1 MSLTVD
7 LTGSVFDKLTVLCRS
22 GKDAS
27 GHAMWRC
34 KCSCGN
40 TTTVSGK
47 NLRTGHTRSC
57 GCLQKE
63 VVAANMTTH
72 GLYGSRLSRIWR
84 NMKNRCFNSHNPHFA
99 YYGARGISVCEEW
112 RNSFEAF
119 FGWAI
124 SHGYRD
130 NLTIDRI
137 DNNGDY
143 SPDNCRWIDMKTQ
156 SNNRRMRGAAK

>member
-7 LTGSVFDKLTVLCRS
+7 LTGSIFDKLTVLCRS

-57 GCLQKE
+57 G
-63 VVAANMTTH
+63 
-72 GLYGSRLSRIWR
+72 
-84 NMKNRCFNSHNPHFA
+84 
-99 YYGARGISVCEEW
+99 
-112 RNSFEAF
+112 
-119 FGWAI
+119 
-124 SHGYRD
+124 YRD
-130 NLTIDRI
+130 DLTIDRI

-143 SPDNCRWIDMKTQ
+143 SPDNCRWVDMKTQ